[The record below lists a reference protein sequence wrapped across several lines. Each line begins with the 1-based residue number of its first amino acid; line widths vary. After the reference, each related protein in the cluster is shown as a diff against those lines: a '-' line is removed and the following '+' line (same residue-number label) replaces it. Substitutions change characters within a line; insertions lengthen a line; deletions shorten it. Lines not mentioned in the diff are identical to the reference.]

1 MFPPPGAAFDALR
14 RVRLE
19 DSNNRPS
26 RDSSSNNSESNLS
39 LFTRL
44 KRILIGPPRDLAD
57 RSLHYRISLVAFLA
71 WVGLGADG
79 LSSSAYGPEEAFR
92 HLGGH
97 TYLALALAVL
107 MALTVFII
115 STAYSRIIELFPHGG
130 GGYVVASKLLGKRV
144 GVVSGSALLVDY
156 VLTITISIAA
166 AGDAIFSLLPIEW
179 HIWKL
184 PAEVFLIFFLIILN
198 LRGVRES
205 ILVMAPIF
213 FLFLLTHLV
222 LIAGGI
228 ISHAPLLPATL
239 STAQSDFGTGLQLLG
254 WGGLFLIFIH
264 AYSLGGGT
272 YTGIESIANSV
283 ANMREPRV
291 QTAKRTIVYSAASLA
306 FTACGLLL
314 CYLLWDAAA
323 VEGKTMNAV
332 LVEKIVTEVPLGA
345 AFVIITLISEGAL
358 LIVAALAGFVAGPR
372 VLANMANDSWVP
384 RRFAALSDRLTTQ
397 NGIVLMGLAALA
409 ALLYTNGQV
418 RIIVVMYSIN
428 VFLTF
433 SLSML
438 AMLRHTW
445 RSRASGEFKTSRLTL
460 FLVGFLLCATI
471 LIITTIEKFTHGGW
485 LTLAVTGAVII
496 FCFMI
501 KRHYEG
507 INGKLNQFYKKLMD
521 IPRSSSPAT
530 GEPDPKNWT
539 AGVLVAGYGGLGLH
553 TVLNI
558 FREFPNHYKGIVFI
572 SVGVIDSREFKGE
585 GTIENLKSSVE
596 ENLKKYVEFCRGQ
609 GVPATYR
616 MDIGTD
622 AVAEAEKLCMDVAKE
637 FPRITFFVGKVLFE
651 KEKWFQRI
659 LHNETAFAIQK
670 RLQWDGKTVVV
681 VPARIS

>member
-1 MFPPPGAAFDALR
+1 MEDFNNKFSTNSSPSEPGTK
-14 RVRLE
+14 
-19 DSNNRPS
+19 
-26 RDSSSNNSESNLS
+26 LS
-39 LFTRL
+39 LPARL

-57 RSLHYRISLVAFLA
+57 SSLHHRITLIAFLA

-92 HLGGH
+92 NLHEH

-107 MALTVFII
+107 MVVTVFII
-115 STAYSRIIELFPHGG
+115 SAAYSRIIELFPHGG

-166 AGDAIFSLLPIEW
+166 AGDALFSLTPMEW

-184 PAEVFLIFFLIILN
+184 PAEVFLIFVLIIMN

-205 ILVMAPIF
+205 ILVLAPIF
-213 FLFLLTHLV
+213 LIFLLTHIV
-222 LIAGGI
+222 LIGGGI
-228 ISHAPLLPATL
+228 ISHAPQLPATL
-239 STAQSDFGTGLQLLG
+239 STAQSEFDTGLELLG
-254 WGGLFLIFIH
+254 WSGLFLIFIH

-272 YTGIESIANSV
+272 YTGIESISNGV
-283 ANMREPRV
+283 PNMREPRV
-291 QTAKRTIVYSAASLA
+291 QTAKRTIVYSAISLA
-306 FTACGLLL
+306 FTASGLLL
-314 CYLLWDAAA
+314 CYLLWDVAAI
-323 VEGKTMNAV
+323 EGKTMNAV
-332 LVEKIVTEVPLGA
+332 LVEKIVTELPLGA

-372 VLANMANDSWVP
+372 VLANMANDSWMP
-384 RRFAALSDRLTTQ
+384 RRFAALSERLTTQ

-409 ALLYTNGQV
+409 ALLYTHGQV

-445 RSRASGEFKTSRLTL
+445 RSRGRREFKSSRFTL
-460 FLVGFLLCATI
+460 FLAGFLLCATI
-471 LIITTIEKFTHGGW
+471 LIITTIEKFAQGGW
-485 LTLAVTGAVII
+485 ITLAVTGGVVVLA
-496 FCFMI
+496 FLI
-501 KRHYEG
+501 KRHYDN
-507 INGKLNQFYKKLMD
+507 INSRLNLFYQSLLS
-521 IPRSSSPAT
+521 IPKITTVDP
-530 GEPDPKNWT
+530 GEPDPKEWT

-558 FREFPNHYKGIVFI
+558 FREFPNLYKGVVFV

-585 GTIENLKSSVE
+585 GTIEYLRESVE
-596 ENLKKYVEFCRGQ
+596 VNLKKYVEFCEGQ
-609 GVPATYR
+609 GIPATYR
-616 MDIGTD
+616 MSIGTD
-622 AVAEAEKLCMDVAKE
+622 AVEEAEKLCLSVAKE

-651 KEKWFQRI
+651 KEKWFQKI

-670 RLQWDGKTVVV
+670 RLQWDGKTVVI
-681 VPARIS
+681 VPARIK

>member
-1 MFPPPGAAFDALR
+1 M
-14 RVRLE
+14 E
-19 DSNNRPS
+19 DSNNKPPD
-26 RDSSSNNSESNLS
+26 DSIPNNSEPKLS
-39 LFTRL
+39 PINRL
-44 KRILIGPPRDLAD
+44 KRILIGPPRNLGD
-57 RSLHYRISLVAFLA
+57 SKLHHRITLVAFLA

-79 LSSSAYGPEEAFR
+79 LSSSSYGPEEAFR

-97 TYLALALAVL
+97 TYMALALAVL
-107 MALTVFII
+107 MAVTVIII
-115 STAYSRIIELFPHGG
+115 SAAYSRIIELFPRGG

-166 AGDAIFSLLPIEW
+166 AGDVLFSLLPLEW
-179 HIWKL
+179 QVWKL
-184 PAEVFLIFFLIILN
+184 PAEVLLILFLIVLN

-213 FLFLLTHLV
+213 FIFLITHIV

-228 ISHAPLLPATL
+228 ISHAPQLPATL
-239 STAQSDFGTGLQLLG
+239 STAHNDFDAGLQLLG
-254 WGGLFLIFIH
+254 WGGLILIFIH

-272 YTGIESIANSV
+272 YTGIESIANGMS
-283 ANMREPRV
+283 NMREPRV
-291 QTAKRTIVYSAASLA
+291 KTAKRTIIYSAISLA
-306 FTACGLLL
+306 FTASGLLL
-314 CYLLWDAAA
+314 CYLLWDVAS
-323 VEGKTMNAV
+323 VPGKTMNAV
-332 LVEKIVTEVPLGA
+332 LVEKIVTEVPLGT
-345 AFVIITLISEGAL
+345 AFVVITLISEGAL

-397 NGIVLMGLAALA
+397 NGIFLMGAAALG
-409 ALLYTNGQV
+409 ALLYTNGKV
-418 RIIVVMYSIN
+418 RDIVVMYSIN

-438 AMLRHTW
+438 AMLRYTW
-445 RSRASGEFKTSRLTL
+445 RNRWQNGLKMGQFSL
-460 FLVGFLLCATI
+460 FITGFVFCITI
-471 LIITTIEKFTHGGW
+471 LTITVLEKFGQGGW
-485 LTLAVTGAVII
+485 ITLAVTGSVII
-496 FCFMI
+496 FCFLI
-501 KRHYEG
+501 KRHYER
-507 INGKLNQFYKKLMD
+507 INGKLNQFYKQLLD
-521 IPRSSSPAT
+521 IPHTQSPAT

-539 AGVLVAGYGGLGLH
+539 AGVLVAGFGGLGLH
-553 TVLNI
+553 TLLNI
-558 FREFPNHYKGIVFI
+558 FREFPHHYKGVVFI

-585 GTIENLKSSVE
+585 ETIEQLKSSVE

-622 AVAEAEKLCMDVAKE
+622 AVEEAEKLSLAVARE

-651 KEKWFQRI
+651 KEKWFQKI

>member
-1 MFPPPGAAFDALR
+1 MQTEDSDEKLSEGSSSDSPESKLSLGTRLR
-14 RVRLE
+14 R
-19 DSNNRPS
+19 
-26 RDSSSNNSESNLS
+26 
-39 LFTRL
+39 
-44 KRILIGPPRDLAD
+44 ILVGPPRNLED
-57 RSLHYRISLVAFLA
+57 RSLYHRISLVAFLA

-92 HLGGH
+92 TLGAH
-97 TYLALALAVL
+97 TYLALALAAL
-107 MALTVFII
+107 MATTII
-115 STAYSRIIELFPHGG
+115 VISSAYSRIIELFPHGG

-166 AGDAIFSLLPIEW
+166 AGDALFSLAPVEW
-179 HIWKL
+179 QAWKL
-184 PAEVFLIFFLIILN
+184 PVEALLIVVMITLN

-205 ILVMAPIF
+205 VMTLAPIF
-213 FLFLLTHLV
+213 LIFLITHFI
-222 LIAGGI
+222 LITGGI
-228 ISHAPLLPATL
+228 ISHAGEFSATMGEAK
-239 STAQSDFGTGLQLLG
+239 SGFENGLNVLG
-254 WGGLFLIFIH
+254 WSGLFLIFIH

-272 YTGIESIANSV
+272 YTGIEAVSNGL

-291 QTAKRTIVYSAASLA
+291 KTAKRTMVYMGVSLA
-306 FTACGLLL
+306 FTATGLLL
-314 CYLLWDAAA
+314 GYLLWDVAW

-332 LVEKIVTEVPLGA
+332 LVESFVKVVPLGQ

-358 LIVAALAGFVAGPR
+358 LVVAAQAGFVDGPR

-384 RRFAALSDRLTTQ
+384 RRFASLSDRLTTQ
-397 NGIVLMGLAALA
+397 NGIFLMGAAA
-409 ALLYTNGQV
+409 MGALIYTRGDV
-418 RIIVVMYSIN
+418 RHIVVMYAIN

-433 SLSML
+433 TLSML

-445 RSRASGEFKTSRLTL
+445 RGRKAGGLKVRQFSL
-460 FLVGFLLCATI
+460 FTVGFVFCVTI
-471 LIITTIEKFTHGGW
+471 LAITIVEKFGEGGW
-485 LTLAVTGAVII
+485 ITLAATGTVII

-501 KRHYEG
+501 KRHYER
-507 INGKLNQFYKKLMD
+507 INFRLHEFYKKLMD
-521 IPRSSSPAT
+521 TPSSPHPAT

-558 FREFPNHYKGIVFI
+558 FREFPNHYQGVVFI
-572 SVGVIDSREFKGE
+572 SVGIIDSREFKGE
-585 GTIENLKSSVE
+585 GTIEHLKENVE

-616 MDIGTD
+616 MAIGTD
-622 AVAEAEKLCMDVAKE
+622 AVAEAEKLCLETAKE